1 MTEVKH
7 LTLGSSN
14 APVKVESFI
23 NLACPYCKNYFKAAD
38 QSLKQLIDQGK
49 VQHVIK
55 HFDKTKNGLLKGTVA
70 NIHLD
75 YQNTDETLEI
85 MRKLYDTQKEW
96 TVDFDTIEEKM
107 QKQFNLLPQK
117 EADERSI
124 AITEEAV
131 SRGIKGIPTVFIND
145 KRFEFN
151 PLEDEQS
158 TIETKLTQQINESN
172 K

>member
-7 LTLGSSN
+7 LTLGSPN

-38 QSLKQLIDQGK
+38 QSLKPLIDQGK

-85 MRKLYDTQKEW
+85 IRKLYDTQKEW
-96 TVDFDTIEEKM
+96 TVDFATIEEKM
-107 QKQFNLLPQK
+107 QKQFNLSPQK

-131 SRGIKGIPTVFIND
+131 SRVIKGIPTVFIND
-145 KRFEFN
+145 KKFEFN

-158 TIETKLTQQINESN
+158 TIETKLTQQINEAN